1 MFFRKKEQ
9 YSKPNTPQFNKSDD
23 KINIGSNDIKS
34 ENKISTISE
43 NLQITGTLYST
54 GKISFN
60 GRLKGSL
67 ESKSLYVGKNG
78 WLDGKVEADEA
89 VILGRIKGTLKG
101 NKVRLASSSRIEG
114 DTYHQVIAIE
124 DGAIYEGSIKRIKIA
139 NYRPQFS
146 DLKHPSNHHQGN

>member
-1 MFFRKKEQ
+1 MFFRKNKKNNIQ
-9 YSKPNTPQFNKSDD
+9 NPTNGKINKSDN
-23 KINIGSNDIKS
+23 KFNLQSSEIKT

-43 NLQITGTLYST
+43 NLHITGTLYSK

-60 GRLKGSL
+60 GSIKGSL
-67 ESKSLYVGKNG
+67 ESKSLYVGHNG
-78 WLDGKVEADEA
+78 FIDGKVEADEA

-124 DGAIYEGSIKRIKIA
+124 DGAIYEGSIKRIK
-139 NYRPQFS
+139 NS
-146 DLKHPSNHHQGN
+146 

>member
-1 MFFRKKEQ
+1 MFFRKNKKNNIQ
-9 YSKPNTPQFNKSDD
+9 NPNNSGLNKSEN
-23 KINIGSNDIKS
+23 KINLESSEIKS

-43 NLQITGTLYST
+43 NLHITGTLYSK

-60 GRLKGSL
+60 GSIKGSL
-67 ESKSLYVGKNG
+67 ESNSLYVGKNG
-78 WLDGKVEADEA
+78 FIDGKVEADEA

-124 DGAIYEGSIKRIKIA
+124 DGAIYEGSIKRIK
-139 NYRPQFS
+139 NS
-146 DLKHPSNHHQGN
+146 

>member
-1 MFFRKKEQ
+1 MFFRKNKKNNIQ
-9 YSKPNTPQFNKSDD
+9 NPNNSELNKSDN
-23 KINIGSNDIKS
+23 KINLESSEIKS

-43 NLQITGTLYST
+43 NLHITGTLYSK

-60 GRLKGSL
+60 GSLKGSL
-67 ESKSLYVGKNG
+67 ESNSLYVGKNG
-78 WLDGKVEADEA
+78 FIDGKVEADEA

-124 DGAIYEGSIKRIKIA
+124 DGAIYEGSIKRIK
-139 NYRPQFS
+139 NS
-146 DLKHPSNHHQGN
+146 

>member
-1 MFFRKKEQ
+1 MFFRKNKKNNIQ
-9 YSKPNTPQFNKSDD
+9 NLNNSGLNKSDN
-23 KINIGSNDIKS
+23 KINLESSEIKS

-43 NLQITGTLYST
+43 NLHITGTLYSK

-60 GRLKGSL
+60 GSIKGSL
-67 ESKSLYVGKNG
+67 ESKSLYVGHNG
-78 WLDGKVEADEA
+78 FIDGKVEADEA

-124 DGAIYEGSIKRIKIA
+124 DGAIYEGSIKRIK
-139 NYRPQFS
+139 NS
-146 DLKHPSNHHQGN
+146 

>member
-1 MFFRKKEQ
+1 MFFRKNKKNNIQNPTTSE
-9 YSKPNTPQFNKSDD
+9 FNKSDE
-23 KINIGSNDIKS
+23 KNNVQTSEIKS

-43 NLQITGTLYST
+43 NLHITGTLYSN

-60 GRLKGSL
+60 GSIKGSL

-78 WLDGKVEADEA
+78 FVDGKVEADEA
-89 VILGRIKGTLKG
+89 VILGRVKGTLRG

-124 DGAIYEGSIKRIKIA
+124 DGAIYEGSIKRIK
-139 NYRPQFS
+139 NS
-146 DLKHPSNHHQGN
+146 

>member
-1 MFFRKKEQ
+1 MFFRKNKKNNIQNSTNSE
-9 YSKPNTPQFNKSDD
+9 FNKSDN
-23 KINIGSNDIKS
+23 KIDLHSSEIKS

-43 NLQITGTLYST
+43 NLHITGTLYSK

-60 GRLKGSL
+60 GSIKGSL
-67 ESKSLYVGKNG
+67 ESNSLYVGKNG
-78 WLDGKVEADEA
+78 FIDGKVEADEA

-124 DGAIYEGSIKRIKIA
+124 DGAIYEGSIKRIK
-139 NYRPQFS
+139 NS
-146 DLKHPSNHHQGN
+146 

>member
-1 MFFRKKEQ
+1 MFFRKNKKNNIQ
-9 YSKPNTPQFNKSDD
+9 NPNNSGLNKSDN
-23 KINIGSNDIKS
+23 KINLESSEIKS

-43 NLQITGTLYST
+43 NLHITGTLYSK

-60 GRLKGSL
+60 GSIKGSL
-67 ESKSLYVGKNG
+67 ESNSLYVGKNG
-78 WLDGKVEADEA
+78 FIDGKVEADEA

-124 DGAIYEGSIKRIKIA
+124 DGAIYEGSIKRIK
-139 NYRPQFS
+139 NS
-146 DLKHPSNHHQGN
+146 

>member
-1 MFFRKKEQ
+1 MFFRKNKKNNIQ
-9 YSKPNTPQFNKSDD
+9 NPNNSGFNKSDN
-23 KINIGSNDIKS
+23 KINLQSSEIKS

-43 NLQITGTLYST
+43 NLHITGTLYSK

-60 GRLKGSL
+60 GSIKGSL
-67 ESKSLYVGKNG
+67 ESNSLYVGKNG
-78 WLDGKVEADEA
+78 FIDGKVEADEA

-124 DGAIYEGSIKRIKIA
+124 DGAIYEGSIKRIK
-139 NYRPQFS
+139 NS
-146 DLKHPSNHHQGN
+146 

>member
-1 MFFRKKEQ
+1 MFFRKNKKNNIQ
-9 YSKPNTPQFNKSDD
+9 NPNTSQLNKIDK
-23 KINIGSNDIKS
+23 KINVQTSDLKS

-43 NLQITGTLYST
+43 NLHITGTLYSN

-60 GRLKGSL
+60 GSIKGSL

-78 WLDGKVEADEA
+78 FVDGKVEADEA
-89 VILGRIKGTLKG
+89 VILGRVKGTLKG

-124 DGAIYEGSIKRIKIA
+124 DGAIYEGSIKRIK
-139 NYRPQFS
+139 NS
-146 DLKHPSNHHQGN
+146 

>member
-1 MFFRKKEQ
+1 MFFRKNKKNNIQ
-9 YSKPNTPQFNKSDD
+9 NPTNSKINKSDN
-23 KINIGSNDIKS
+23 KINLQSSEIKT

-43 NLQITGTLYST
+43 NLHITGTLYSK

-60 GRLKGSL
+60 GSIKGSL
-67 ESKSLYVGKNG
+67 ESKSLYVGHNG
-78 WLDGKVEADEA
+78 FIDGKVEADEA

-124 DGAIYEGSIKRIKIA
+124 DGAIYEGSIKRIK
-139 NYRPQFS
+139 NS
-146 DLKHPSNHHQGN
+146 

>member
-1 MFFRKKEQ
+1 MFFRKNKKNNIQ
-9 YSKPNTPQFNKSDD
+9 NPNTSKLNKIDK
-23 KINIGSNDIKS
+23 KINVQTSDLKS

-43 NLQITGTLYST
+43 NLHITGTLYSN

-60 GRLKGSL
+60 GSIKGSL

-78 WLDGKVEADEA
+78 FVDGKVEADEA
-89 VILGRIKGTLKG
+89 VILGRVKGTLRG

-124 DGAIYEGSIKRIKIA
+124 DGAIYEGSIKRIK
-139 NYRPQFS
+139 NS
-146 DLKHPSNHHQGN
+146 

>member
-1 MFFRKKEQ
+1 MFFRKNKKNNIQNQTTNEL
-9 YSKPNTPQFNKSDD
+9 KKSDK
-23 KINIGSNDIKS
+23 KINVQTSDIKS

-43 NLQITGTLYST
+43 NLHITGTLYSN

-60 GRLKGSL
+60 GSIKGSL

-78 WLDGKVEADEA
+78 FVDGKVEADEA
-89 VILGRIKGTLKG
+89 VILGRVKGPVKG

-124 DGAIYEGSIKRIKIA
+124 DGAIYEGSIKRIK
-139 NYRPQFS
+139 N
-146 DLKHPSNHHQGN
+146 N

>member
-1 MFFRKKEQ
+1 MFFRKNKKNNIQ
-9 YSKPNTPQFNKSDD
+9 NPNNSEINKSDN
-23 KINIGSNDIKS
+23 KINLESSEIKS

-43 NLQITGTLYST
+43 NLHITGTLYSK

-60 GRLKGSL
+60 GSIKGSL
-67 ESKSLYVGKNG
+67 ESNSLYVGKNG
-78 WLDGKVEADEA
+78 FIDGKVEADEA

-124 DGAIYEGSIKRIKIA
+124 DGAIYEGSIKRIK
-139 NYRPQFS
+139 NS
-146 DLKHPSNHHQGN
+146 

>member
-1 MFFRKKEQ
+1 MFFRKKKNNIQ
-9 YSKPNTPQFNKSDD
+9 NQTKAQFNKSDN
-23 KINIGSNDIKS
+23 KINVGLNDTNS
-34 ENKISTISE
+34 DNKISTISQ

-60 GRLKGSL
+60 GSMKGSL
-67 ESKSLYVGKNG
+67 ESKSLYVGNNG
-78 WLDGKVEADEA
+78 FIDGKVEADEA

-124 DGAIYEGSIKRIKIA
+124 DGAIYEGSIKRIK
-139 NYRPQFS
+139 NT
-146 DLKHPSNHHQGN
+146 

>member
-1 MFFRKKEQ
+1 MFFRKNKKNIQ
-9 YSKPNTPQFNKSDD
+9 NPNNNGLNKSDN
-23 KINIGSNDIKS
+23 KINLESSEIKS

-43 NLQITGTLYST
+43 NLHITGTLYSK

-60 GRLKGSL
+60 GSLKGSL
-67 ESKSLYVGKNG
+67 ESNSLYVGNNG
-78 WLDGKVEADEA
+78 FIDGKVEADEA

-124 DGAIYEGSIKRIKIA
+124 DGAIYEGSIKRIK
-139 NYRPQFS
+139 NS
-146 DLKHPSNHHQGN
+146 